1 MSHLAE
7 KLKNEKEK
15 PCDLAGAHGDVNSD
29 REVLG
34 ECLNRIS
41 IPMISRL

>member
-1 MSHLAE
+1 MVSHLAE
-7 KLKNEKEK
+7 QLKNNEKK
-15 PCDLAGAHGDVNSD
+15 KAYDLAAAHREVNSD

-41 IPMISRL
+41 ITMI